1 MKNKIVYTAGSYDLL
16 HYGHVNVLLKA
27 KALGNYLIVGVSTDA
42 LISKYKG
49 MKPIIC
55 YKDRVAI
62 IKELKCVN
70 KVVKQNSFFDVKQ
83 LKKYNI
89 DIIVLGDDWKGKS
102 FLELDRCLKELN
114 IKIVYVPYTKRLST
128 SKIKVKIIRNAVE
141 IIKSQTKR

>member
-1 MKNKIVYTAGSYDLL
+1 MKKTIYTAGSYDLL

-62 IKELKCVN
+62 IKELKCVD
-70 KVVKQNSFFDVKQ
+70 KVIKQNSFFDVKQ
-83 LKKYNI
+83 LKKYHI

-102 FLELDRCLKELN
+102 FPELDRYLKELN
-114 IKIVYVPYTKRLST
+114 IKMVYVPYTRRLST

-141 IIKSQTKR
+141 IIKSQTKRQ